1 VIALTRAL
9 TEAAQSRLT
18 YIAGIRDDLLPSE
31 YEEPPTAEIVDALLD
46 ALRQECEPHLFREVP
61 SFTADDLRRDLDWE
75 LDRLCAAGISRVV
88 AVDLTRPEFEIP
100 VVRVV
105 IPGLEG
111 DIRHP
116 HYVAG
121 QRARRAALW

>member
-46 ALRQECEPHLFREVP
+46 ALRQESEPHLFREVP
-61 SFTADDLRRDLDWE
+61 SFTADDLRKDLDWE
-75 LDRLCAAGISRVV
+75 LDRLRGAGISRVV

-116 HYVAG
+116 HYVTG
-121 QRARRAALW
+121 QRARRAAPW